1 MSKTGRPID
10 TASAIA
16 AIDTLLRS
24 VEAGRIPAARKIS
37 AARRALDALQ
47 DSLSQSEAS
56 ADGR

>member
-1 MSKTGRPID
+1 MSKTSRPSD
-10 TASAIA
+10 TARAVA

-24 VEAGRIPAARKIS
+24 VEAGWIPAAREIS

-47 DSLSQSEAS
+47 ISLSQSEAS

>member
-1 MSKTGRPID
+1 MSKTSRPID

-24 VEAGRIPAARKIS
+24 VEAGWIPAAREIS

-47 DSLSQSEAS
+47 GSLSQSETS